1 MTVSIAVSGLP
12 SQLSAQLSRPQ
23 LRSVWFKTPAS
34 ACTIHRQ
41 RLAPTTDGIAQGRM
55 TSTRIADDAAHLG
68 IENEGRAEPQGHSQR
83 NAAGH
88 PDERPPE
95 EGPCFR
101 VAEDARE
108 IVEAHERGSERRELH
123 PAEAEVERLKDR
135 VHHHQG
141 DERHRRCD
149 QDVARRQPPLRR
161 PALLLQTSC
170 RASAEKGR
178 PLPGLCRREPTPRAQ
193 PSRRIIRR
201 AKCGK
206 ATSGSAISGCQPFSH
221 SKLT

>member
-1 MTVSIAVSGLP
+1 
-12 SQLSAQLSRPQ
+12 
-23 LRSVWFKTPAS
+23 
-34 ACTIHRQ
+34 
-41 RLAPTTDGIAQGRM
+41 M

-68 IENEGRAEPQGHSQR
+68 IENEGRAEPEGHSQR
-83 NAAGH
+83 NPAGH

-95 EGPCFR
+95 EGPRFR

-123 PAEAEVERLKDR
+123 PADAEVERLKDR

-149 QDVARRQPPLRR
+149 QDVARRQLAIAPSGF
-161 PALLLQTSC
+161 AASDVC

-178 PLPGLCRREPTPRAQ
+178 SLPGLCRREPTPRAQ
-193 PSRRIIRR
+193 PSRRIIKR

-206 ATSGSAISGCQPFSH
+206 ATSGSAISRCQPFSH